1 MELFDYISK
10 GFHRMLLNLGL
21 KGDLMVLD
29 MCLKF
34 GVQEKSGSPDTGS
47 KGVQNGV
54 FRELFVKYAS
64 DFNYYRAGRNYY
76 CT

>member
-1 MELFDYISK
+1 
-10 GFHRMLLNLGL
+10 
-21 KGDLMVLD
+21 MVLD
-29 MCLKF
+29 MCVKF

-54 FRELFVKYAS
+54 FRELFEKYAS

-76 CT
+76 GS